1 MAKTADVSTTS
12 SAVNKMAIDWQLV
25 CALLGGTRAMRA
37 AGEAY
42 LPKWPAEDDKAY
54 ECRLKSAVLFP
65 AYSRTVET
73 LTGKPFS
80 KPVSIEDADA
90 QFEEWLNNIDLQGR
104 NLHSFAAD
112 QMELTIGYGLAGIL
126 VDVPT
131 RDDSVRTVADERIAG
146 IRPYLIQIK
155 PDQILGW
162 RSEMRDGK
170 MQLVMLRLM
179 ECVTEEDG
187 EFSEV
192 EVKQVRVLEPF
203 KWRVYRQNERKEWVI
218 YNEGVTTIDFVP
230 FVPTYGNRVGF
241 MTAKPPLIEMAHMN
255 VEHWQSASDQQNI
268 LHVARVPILTV
279 TGVNDEDNFQLA
291 VGASVAV
298 KLPTDAKMEFVE
310 HTGAAIEAGRNA
322 LDDLEERMRQA
333 GAELLVIA
341 PGKITATQVATE
353 DAVSMCALQRITQD
367 MQDALN
373 EAMQMMADW
382 MGQDIAPTCQ
392 IFNDFAA
399 ASLQEASADLLF
411 KSASSGVI
419 SKETYFDEMKRR
431 GIISSDRKWNDEQE
445 RIQMEGPALGDMT
458 NDVPPKN
465 NG

>member
-1 MAKTADVSTTS
+1 MTLKADVSTQS
-12 SAVNKMAIDWQLV
+12 SAVNKMAVDWQLV
-25 CALLGGTRAMRA
+25 AALLGGTRTMRA
-37 AGEAY
+37 AGTAY
-42 LPKWPAEDDKAY
+42 MPKWPAEKDEAY
-54 ECRLKSAVLFP
+54 QCRLDTAVLFP

-80 KPVSIEDADA
+80 KPISVEDSNASFDN
-90 QFEEWLNNIDLQGR
+90 WLANIDLQGR

-126 VDVPT
+126 VDVPL
-131 RDDSVRTVADERIAG
+131 RDDSVRTVADERVAG

-155 PDQILGW
+155 AHQIKGW
-162 RSEMRDGK
+162 RAEMINGK
-170 MQLVMLRLM
+170 MQLTMLRLL

-187 EFSEV
+187 EFGEV
-192 EVKQVRVLEPF
+192 EVEQIRVLEPYR
-203 KWRVYRQNERKEWVI
+203 WRVFRQNQKKEWVV
-218 YNEGVTTIDFVP
+218 YKEGVTTIDFVP
-230 FVPTYGNRVGF
+230 FVPTYGNRVSF
-241 MTAKPPLIEMAHMN
+241 MMAKPPLIEMAHMN

-279 TGVNDEDNFQLA
+279 TGVTDDDKFELA

-298 KLPTDAKMEFVE
+298 KLPRESTMAFVE
-310 HTGAAIEAGRNA
+310 HSGAAIQAGRDS

-367 MQDALN
+367 MQDAFN
-373 EAMQMMADW
+373 EALSMMAKW
-382 MGQDIAPTCQ
+382 MGEDTAPTCQ
-392 IFNDFAA
+392 IYSDFAA
-399 ASLQEASADLLF
+399 ASLQEASAELLF

-431 GIISSDRKWNDEQE
+431 GIVSSDRNWDDEQE
-445 RIQMEGPALGDMT
+445 RIAEEGPALGTMT
-458 NDVPPKN
+458 EPAANAN
-465 NG
+465 S

>member
-1 MAKTADVSTTS
+1 MTQKADVSTPS
-12 SAVNKMAIDWQLV
+12 SAINKMAVDWQLV
-25 CALLGGTRAMRA
+25 CALLGGTRAMRM

-42 LPKWPAEDDKAY
+42 LPKWPAEDADAY
-54 ECRLKSAVLFP
+54 KCRLNTAVLFP

-80 KPVSIEDADA
+80 KPVSIEDADE

-131 RDDSVRTVADERIAG
+131 RDDSVRTLADVRIAG
-146 IRPYLIQIK
+146 IRPYLSQIK
-155 PDQILGW
+155 PAQILGW
-162 RSEMRDGK
+162 RAAMKDGK
-170 MQLVMLRLM
+170 MQLTMLRLM
-179 ECVTEEDG
+179 ECVTEDDG

-192 EVKQVRVLEPF
+192 EVQQVRVLEPF
-203 KWRVYRQNERKEWVI
+203 KWRLYRQNQKKEWVI
-218 YNEGVTTIDFVP
+218 YAEGATTIDFVP
-230 FVPTYGNRVGF
+230 FVPTYGNRVSF

-279 TGVNDEDNFQLA
+279 TGIQDDDKFQLA

-298 KLPTDAKMEFVE
+298 KLPVDAKMEFVE
-310 HTGAAIEAGRNA
+310 HSGAAIEAGRNA

-373 EAMQMMADW
+373 EAMQMMAQW
-382 MGQDIAPTCQ
+382 MGQDTAPTCQ
-392 IFNDFAA
+392 LFNDFGALA
-399 ASLQEASADLLF
+399 LAESSADLLF
-411 KSASSGVI
+411 KAVTSGVI
-419 SKETYFDEMKRR
+419 SKETYFEEMKRR
-431 GIISSDRKWNDEQE
+431 GIVAAERTWEDEQE
-445 RIQMEGPALGDMT
+445 RIQMEGPSLGEMT
-458 NDVPPKN
+458 EPAANA
-465 NG
+465 